1 MILLKSAVEILNEF
15 LAELFYIISFHFIS
29 FHFISF
35 HFISFHFISLLF
47 FRSLAKSFYSKY
59 SRYIDNLAGAIFLF
73 FGGYLVYSGV
83 LATAAAF

>member
-15 LAELFYIISFHFIS
+15 LTALFYIISFHFIS

-47 FRSLAKSFYSKY
+47 SRSLAKSFYSKY
-59 SRYIDNLAGAIFLF
+59 SRYIDNLARAIFLF

>member
-15 LAELFYIISFHFIS
+15 LAALFYIISFHFIS

-35 HFISFHFISLLF
+35 HFISLLF
-47 FRSLAKSFYSKY
+47 SRSLAKSFYSKY

>member
-15 LAELFYIISFHFIS
+15 LAALFYIISFHFIS
-29 FHFISF
+29 FHFIS
-35 HFISFHFISLLF
+35 LLF
-47 FRSLAKSFYSKY
+47 SRSLAKSFYSKY

>member
-15 LAELFYIISFHFIS
+15 LTALFYI
-29 FHFISF
+29 ISF

>member
-15 LAELFYIISFHFIS
+15 LTALFYIIL
-29 FHFISF
+29 
-35 HFISFHFISLLF
+35 FHFISLLF

-59 SRYIDNLAGAIFLF
+59 SHYIDNLAGAIFLF

>member
-15 LAELFYIISFHFIS
+15 LAELFYIIS

>member
-15 LAELFYIISFHFIS
+15 LSALFCI
-29 FHFISF
+29 
-35 HFISFHFISLLF
+35 ISLLF
-47 FRSLAKSFYSKY
+47 SRSLAKSFYSKY

>member
-1 MILLKSAVEILNEF
+1 M
-15 LAELFYIISFHFIS
+15 
-29 FHFISF
+29 
-35 HFISFHFISLLF
+35 LF

>member
-15 LAELFYIISFHFIS
+15 LTALFYIISFHFIS
-29 FHFISF
+29 FHFIS
-35 HFISFHFISLLF
+35 LLF
-47 FRSLAKSFYSKY
+47 SRSLAKSFYSKY
-59 SRYIDNLAGAIFLF
+59 SRYIDNLARAIFLF

>member
-15 LAELFYIISFHFIS
+15 LAALFYIIS
-29 FHFISF
+29 
-35 HFISFHFISLLF
+35 LLF
-47 FRSLAKSFYSKY
+47 SRSLAKSFYSKY

-83 LATAAAF
+83 LATAAAL

>member
-15 LAELFYIISFHFIS
+15 LTALFYIISFHFIS

-35 HFISFHFISLLF
+35 HFISLLF
-47 FRSLAKSFYSKY
+47 SRSLAKSFYSKY
-59 SRYIDNLAGAIFLF
+59 SRYIDNLARAIFLF

>member
-15 LAELFYIISFHFIS
+15 LAELFYI
-29 FHFISF
+29 ISF

>member
-15 LAELFYIISFHFIS
+15 LTALFYIISFHFIS
-29 FHFISF
+29 FHFIS
-35 HFISFHFISLLF
+35 LLF
-47 FRSLAKSFYSKY
+47 SRSLAKSFYSKY

>member
-15 LAELFYIISFHFIS
+15 LTALFYIIL
-29 FHFISF
+29 F

-59 SRYIDNLAGAIFLF
+59 SHYIDNLAGAIFLF

>member
-15 LAELFYIISFHFIS
+15 LTALFYIIL

-59 SRYIDNLAGAIFLF
+59 SHYIDNLAGAIFLF

>member
-15 LAELFYIISFHFIS
+15 LTALFYIIS
-29 FHFISF
+29 
-35 HFISFHFISLLF
+35 LLF
-47 FRSLAKSFYSKY
+47 SRSLAKSFYSKY
-59 SRYIDNLAGAIFLF
+59 SRYIDNLARAIFLF